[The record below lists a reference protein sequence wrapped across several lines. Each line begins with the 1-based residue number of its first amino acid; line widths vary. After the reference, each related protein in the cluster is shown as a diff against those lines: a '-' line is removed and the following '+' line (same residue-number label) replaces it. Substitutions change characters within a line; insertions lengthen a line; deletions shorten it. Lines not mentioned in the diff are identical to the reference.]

1 MNQSSCPEHTN
12 VQIIKRKMHKRTSLM
27 SDISSK
33 ILPNNNIPPSSI
45 FLINFS
51 FYDTSNFTKLLCL
64 KNISKIGNLFNSS
77 VGNTNDSTFFLWVE
91 IWHFDKNL
99 FEILVIVLIIIFL
112 KMVGIVVFI
121 FIIYRAETVFVLL
134 FANNV
139 LVLQLWHCYRI

>member
-12 VQIIKRKMHKRTSLM
+12 VQIIKGKMHKRTSLM
-27 SDISSK
+27 SDISPK
-33 ILPNNNIPPSSI
+33 VFPNNNIPPSSI
-45 FLINFS
+45 FLINLS
-51 FYDTSNFTKLLCL
+51 LYDTSNFTKLLCL

-99 FEILVIVLIIIFL
+99 FEILVIVLIIL
-112 KMVGIVVFI
+112 LLMMMVGIFVFI

-134 FANNV
+134 FANNI
-139 LVLQLWHCYRI
+139 LVL